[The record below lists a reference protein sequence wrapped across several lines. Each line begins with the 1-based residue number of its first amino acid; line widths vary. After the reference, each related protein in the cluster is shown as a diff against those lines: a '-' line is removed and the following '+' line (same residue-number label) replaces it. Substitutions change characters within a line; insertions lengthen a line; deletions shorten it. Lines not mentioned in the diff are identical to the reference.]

1 MLTKQELLDE
11 AQKQKQALAVIGV
24 WRNCLFVLTTLL
36 LVLAFWGLRNNGA
49 PFALGIAALILAVV
63 CFVLLLLVNLSIRN
77 GHRNVE
83 RILDSLKS

>member
-11 AQKQKQALAVIGV
+11 AQKQKRALAVIGV
-24 WRNCLFVLTTLL
+24 WRNWLFVLTTLA
-36 LVLAFWGLRNNGA
+36 LVLGLWGLQHA
-49 PFALGIAALILAVV
+49 FALGIAALILAAV
-63 CFVLLLLVNLSIRN
+63 CFTLLLLVNLSIRN